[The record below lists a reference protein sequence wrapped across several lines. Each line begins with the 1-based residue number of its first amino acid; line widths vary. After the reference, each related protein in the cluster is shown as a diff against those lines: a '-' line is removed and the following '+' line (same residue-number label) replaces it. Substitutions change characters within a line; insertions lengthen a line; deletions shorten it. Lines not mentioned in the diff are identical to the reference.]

1 MSGVDLELHQLE
13 LRHADLRIRDEGRR
27 GRLIASLAELG
38 QQVPVIVVADTER
51 FVLIDGYLR
60 VDALRR
66 LGRDTVATTIWP
78 LPEAEALL
86 AHHHLASSSRSALEE
101 AWLLARL
108 REQGIGQEELARR
121 LCRSKSWVSR
131 RLALIGEL
139 GAAVHARV
147 RAGTIPPHAATKYLV
162 PLARANRQQ
171 CEKLIGA
178 LGETHVSDRDVAALY
193 DGWRHADPTGR
204 QRLVADP
211 MLFLRALREQEADAT
226 AEDSSAGLVK
236 DLTTLS
242 AVSWRA
248 RQRVAKSGLTV
259 GTTYGRVDLYAAW
272 HAARSAFGA
281 LSAALKEACSDA
293 GSNDESDH
301 PEAA

>member
-1 MSGVDLELHQLE
+1 MDLELHQLE

-27 GRLIASLAELG
+27 RRLVASLAELG
-38 QQVPVIVVADTER
+38 QQVPVIVIVETER

-66 LGRDTVATTIWP
+66 LGRDTVATTTWP
-78 LPEAEALL
+78 LSEAEALL
-86 AHHHLASSSRSALEE
+86 AHHHLATSSRSALEE

-108 REQGIGQEELARR
+108 REQGLTQDELGRR

-131 RLALIGEL
+131 RLALVGEL
-139 GAAVHARV
+139 GAVVHARV
-147 RAGTIPPHAATKYLV
+147 RDGTIPPHAATKYLV

-171 CEKLIGA
+171 CEKLIA
-178 LGETHVSDRDVAALY
+178 SLGDTHVSDRDIAALY
-193 DGWRHADPTGR
+193 EGWRHADPTGR
-204 QRLVADP
+204 QRLVTDP
-211 MLFLRALREQEADAT
+211 TLFLRAIRDQAADPT
-226 AEDSSAGLVK
+226 TEDRSAGLVK

-242 AVSWRA
+242 AVTWRA
-248 RQRVAKSGLTV
+248 RQRVAKTGLSV
-259 GTTYGRVDLYAAW
+259 DTTYGRVDLHAAW
-272 HAARSAFGA
+272 RAAESAFGA
-281 LSAALKEACSDA
+281 LSAAMKEAWLDA